1 MNFTKKLLLSAALII
16 GFVAAGFAQES
27 KTETFGNFTTTFYS
41 DGTAAITSSQATF
54 IKGKNIAFHFG
65 VYITP
70 TDLTFSVITP
80 EYTGSYT
87 DKVFTAAI
95 ILDGDKSTYQTATG
109 LPGYGTLIVIDDLI
123 EKYEVVAFKAAK
135 VIYIKIGKSV
145 FSIDM
150 TGFNDALQAGFKH
163 SDGAGTDDPFG
174 GDSDDPFGGTE
185 LTVEQNFIDRAE
197 TLNPYDL
204 EGYLAFFVDFA
215 RDNGLDFSYIYQ
227 YDVELK
233 FTYEHMQPE
242 TIAYTTTLGNDKEV
256 YVAVNPDAWVNASPA
271 KRVAV
276 LFHELGHD
284 ILNFEHNAT
293 EGPLM
298 SVYAQSEYTIE
309 QVFELV
315 TEMFTDYKNGVE
327 YAIED

>member
-27 KTETFGNFTTTFYS
+27 KTETFGNFNVTFYS
-41 DGTAAITSSQATF
+41 DGTAAMTSINHTF
-54 IKGKNIAFHFG
+54 IKGRDIAFNFG
-65 VYITP
+65 AYVTA
-70 TDLTFSVITP
+70 TELTFSVITP

-87 DKVFTAAI
+87 DKTFTAAI
-95 ILDGDKSTYQTATG
+95 ILDGDKSTYQTASG
-109 LPGYGTLIVIDDLI
+109 LPGYGTIIVIDDLFN
-123 EKYEVVAFKAAK
+123 KYEVTQIRAAQTIYFKFGA
-135 VIYIKIGKSV
+135 SV
-145 FSIDM
+145 YAIDM
-150 TGFNDALQAGFKH
+150 TGFNEAINAAIKYTEKAGNE
-163 SDGAGTDDPFG
+163 DPFG
-174 GDSDDPFGGTE
+174 GESDDPFGGTE
-185 LTVEQNFIDRAE
+185 LTDVENFIERAE

-215 RDNGLDFSYIYQ
+215 KDNGLDFSYIYQ

-233 FTYEHMQPE
+233 FTYDHMQPE